1 MSPKFAIR
9 KLKISVSIAI
19 TSLID
24 IVVFSFRESVYVIFI
39 LRVLLRR
46 QLSLPEAVFQPLRCE
61 RGHP

>member
-19 TSLID
+19 TSLIV
-24 IVVFSFRESVYVIFI
+24 IVVFSFRESFYVIFI
-39 LRVLLRR
+39 LRVFL
-46 QLSLPEAVFQPLRCE
+46 QGLSLPEAVFQPLRCE

>member
-24 IVVFSFRESVYVIFI
+24 IVVFSFRESVYVIFYSACASAAAA
-39 LRVLLRR
+39 LF
-46 QLSLPEAVFQPLRCE
+46 A
-61 RGHP
+61 